1 MELRQFMSNWCMSNL
16 WSLNQPWTISDMS
29 TTKLFTDVYAEARNL
44 PGTLQPV
51 GRTTAI
57 MLGYFKSFGLPDR
70 ANIEW
75 TERRKALD
83 VDDIRTQAS
92 LWTTTSRQRAF
103 GHCVWGPKVSGPNY
117 LSGWSSSKS
126 IHKGEFDCHPDC
138 ENFVVIGAKW

>member
-1 MELRQFMSNWCMSNL
+1 
-16 WSLNQPWTISDMS
+16 MS

-92 LWTTTSRQRAF
+92 PK
-103 GHCVWGPKVSGPNY
+103 GVWALRMRTKGFR
-117 LSGWSSSKS
+117 SKLL
-126 IHKGEFDCHPDC
+126 
-138 ENFVVIGAKW
+138 KWMKQF